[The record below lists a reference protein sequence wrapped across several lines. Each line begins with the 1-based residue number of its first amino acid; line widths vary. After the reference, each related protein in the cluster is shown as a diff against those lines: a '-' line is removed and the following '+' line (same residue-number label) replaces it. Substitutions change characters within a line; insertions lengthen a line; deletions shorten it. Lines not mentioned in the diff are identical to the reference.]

1 MISVNDNGIG
11 MDDEVR
17 EHLLEPFYTTK
28 ASGTG
33 LGMSMV
39 YEFIK
44 EFGGGLRVDSEPGK
58 GTTITLLLPVLE
70 MQIES
75 PTPKDWES
83 EALPTGNE
91 TILLV
96 EDREKLRRFASRI
109 LNKLG
114 YHVLEAENA
123 AMALECLEANQDIDL
138 LFSDVIMPGEMNG
151 RQLARK
157 AIINWPLLSVLLTT
171 GMEPAEE
178 NNDDSSVEF
187 VLLAKPYTAI
197 QLAKSV
203 RKILDS

>member
-11 MDDEVR
+11 MNDEVR
-17 EHLLEPFYTTK
+17 QHLLEPFYTSK

-33 LGMSMV
+33 LGLSMV
-39 YEFIK
+39 YDFIK
-44 EFGGGLRVDSEPGK
+44 EFDGGLRVDSEPGK
-58 GTTITLLLPVLE
+58 GTTISLFLPVQE
-70 MQIES
+70 MEIES
-75 PTPKDWES
+75 PKTEDWGS

-114 YHVLEAENA
+114 YHVLEAEDA
-123 AMALECLEANQDIDL
+123 ARALECLEANEGIDL
-138 LFSDVIMPGEMNG
+138 LFSDIIMPGEMNG
-151 RQLARK
+151 RQLARQ
-157 AIINWPLLSVLLTT
+157 AIIKWPSLSVLLST

-178 NNDDSSVEF
+178 HNNDSSVEF
-187 VLLAKPYTAI
+187 AMLAKPYTTI

-203 RKILDS
+203 RNILDS